1 MNTSGLT
8 NRPTGDDCA
17 PEAIP
22 CSSSN
27 EAYEPGSTPNS
38 AEPPSLES
46 EDPAVE
52 VESSSEGNVASPAA
66 ESWRDELAARLER
79 YRTRRKPRSPRY
91 PSLLL
96 PFDAPESWTRST
108 PSASNLGSNN
118 LGLTNLGS
126 ANLSSTNLG
135 SNALATAPACDEH
148 HFEEEHCFEGD
159 RQPLGR
165 STAEAPEDVRYTRAD
180 PAPEASA
187 KVIEFPRSAAIP
199 VFRGNA
205 LADPIFDRPR
215 IVEAPE
221 ILPPPPALG
230 GILIEGVQQEAAD
243 RRAESPYAC
252 PSASIGQRGLAALV
266 DGATVAAFSA
276 IFAAIFFRL
285 NLSFVP
291 NIQNLRGSLL
301 LPAVGLIV
309 VAAGVWA
316 AYEFSFVVYTGSTL
330 GLRAVRLQLATFDGS
345 PLTRSLRRWRV
356 LASFLSVLSMG
367 LGYIWCALDEDG
379 LCWHDRI
386 TRTHV
391 VPAPLKAKLKEE
403 TAIR

>member
-8 NRPTGDDCA
+8 NNPTGDDSA

-27 EAYEPGSTPNS
+27 DAYEPGPSPNS
-38 AEPPSLES
+38 FEIPPSVMS
-46 EDPAVE
+46 ENPSVE
-52 VESSSEGNVASPAA
+52 VESSAVENVAVPAA
-66 ESWRDELAARLER
+66 DSWRDELAARLER

-96 PFDAPESWTRST
+96 PFDAPESWSRST
-108 PSASNLGSNN
+108 PSASSNLGSKNV
-118 LGLTNLGS
+118 
-126 ANLSSTNLG
+126 G

-148 HFEEEHCFEGD
+148 HFEDEHSFEEN
-159 RQPLGR
+159 RQVVER
-165 STAEAPEDVRYTRAD
+165 SDAEVHEEVRYTRAG
-180 PAPEASA
+180 PAPEPTA

-199 VFRGNA
+199 VFHANA

-230 GILIEGVQQEAAD
+230 GILIEPVHQD
-243 RRAESPYAC
+243 SPDCRTETPYVA
-252 PSASIGQRGLAALV
+252 PSASIARRALAALV
-266 DGATVAAFSA
+266 DGGIVAASSA

-285 NLSFVP
+285 NLSLVP
-291 NIQNLRGSLL
+291 NPQNLRGSSL
-301 LPAVGLIV
+301 LPAIGILVTTV
-309 VAAGVWA
+309 VLSA
-316 AYEFSFVVYTGSTL
+316 AYKFSFVVYTGSTL
-330 GLRAVRLQLATFDGS
+330 GLRVVRLQLATFDGT
-345 PLTRSLRRWRV
+345 PVTRSLRRWRV
-356 LASFLSVLSMG
+356 LASFLSALSVG
-367 LGYIWCALDEDG
+367 LGYLWCALDQDG

-391 VPAPLKAKLKEE
+391 TAAPPKAKLKDSLP
-403 TAIR
+403 IR

>member
-8 NRPTGDDCA
+8 NNPTSENSGLQ
-17 PEAIP
+17 AIP
-22 CSSSN
+22 CSN
-27 EAYEPGSTPNS
+27 QAYEPGSDPNS
-38 AEPPSLES
+38 TEIPPSVLS
-46 EDPAVE
+46 ENPGAE
-52 VESSSEGNVASPAA
+52 VESASDETVASPAA
-66 ESWRDELAARLER
+66 DSWRDELAARLER

-96 PFDAPESWTRST
+96 PFDAPESWTRNT
-108 PSASNLGSNN
+108 PSASSNLGSNK
-118 LGLTNLGS
+118 LGSTNLG
-126 ANLSSTNLG
+126 STNLG
-135 SNALATAPACDEH
+135 SNALATAPACDER
-148 HFEEEHCFEGD
+148 HFEDEHQFEEN
-159 RQPLGR
+159 RQLLGR
-165 STAEAPEDVRYTRAD
+165 STAEAPEEGRYTRAD
-180 PAPEASA
+180 PAPEPSA

-199 VFRGNA
+199 IFHANA

-215 IVEAPE
+215 IIEAPE

-230 GILIEGVQQEAAD
+230 GILIESVQQEAAD
-243 RRAESPYAC
+243 RRPESPYAS
-252 PSASIGQRGLAALV
+252 PSASIARRGLAALV
-266 DGATVAAFSA
+266 DGAIVAASSA

-291 NIQNLRGSLL
+291 NLQNLRESLL

-309 VAAGVWA
+309 VAVVLWA

-356 LASFLSVLSMG
+356 LASFLSALSMG
-367 LGYIWCALDEDG
+367 LGYLWCALDQDG

-386 TRTHV
+386 TRTHIEA
-391 VPAPLKAKLKEE
+391 APPKAELKDSP
-403 TAIR
+403 R

>member
-8 NRPTGDDCA
+8 NNPTGENSA
-17 PEAIP
+17 PEAIL

-27 EAYEPGSTPNS
+27 QAYEPGSSPTS
-38 AEPPSLES
+38 AEVPPSVLS
-46 EDPAVE
+46 ENPAAE
-52 VESSSEGNVASPAA
+52 VESSSDETVASPAA
-66 ESWRDELAARLER
+66 DSWRDELAARLER

-108 PSASNLGSNN
+108 PSASSNLGSNN
-118 LGLTNLGS
+118 LGSTNLG
-126 ANLSSTNLG
+126 STNLG
-135 SNALATAPACDEH
+135 SNALATAPASDEH
-148 HFEEEHCFEGD
+148 HFEDEHRFEED
-159 RQPLGR
+159 RQLLGR
-165 STAEAPEDVRYTRAD
+165 STAEAPEEVRYTRAD
-180 PAPEASA
+180 PAPEPSA

-199 VFRGNA
+199 IFHANA

-230 GILIEGVQQEAAD
+230 GILIESVQQEAAD
-243 RRAESPYAC
+243 RRPESPYAS
-252 PSASIGQRGLAALV
+252 PSASIARRGLAALV
-266 DGATVAAFSA
+266 DGAIVAASSA

-291 NIQNLRGSLL
+291 NLQNLRGSLF

-309 VAAGVWA
+309 VAVVLWV

-330 GLRAVRLQLATFDGS
+330 GLRAVGLQLATFDGA

-356 LASFLSVLSMG
+356 LASFLSALSMG
-367 LGYIWCALDEDG
+367 LGYLWCALDQDG

-391 VPAPLKAKLKEE
+391 EAAPPKAKLKDS
-403 TAIR
+403 RR